1 MGDIHPSTICH
12 LMKQKENIVG
22 DPSAKRQRT
31 VQYPEIEN
39 ALYEWVLRSQ
49 DKIIL
54 TDAILT
60 EKAKNFAQLL
70 NIPSDNFKFSCGW
83 LSKFKKRHNITQ
95 IVKHGEDAS
104 ADNNAI
110 IIAIPQLREIL
121 KEYDLKDIFN
131 MDKTGLFFWYCIIVN
146 NSK

>member
-1 MGDIHPSTICH
+1 MSSKNKKIALNNNQRQQIVAYKKHNPSVSNVDLVKWVKETFDIDIHPSTICH
-12 LMKQKENIVG
+12 LMKQKENIAG
-22 DPSAKRQRT
+22 NPSAKRQRT

-39 ALYEWVLRSQ
+39 ALYEWILRSQ

-83 LSKFKKRHNITQ
+83 L
-95 IVKHGEDAS
+95 E
-104 ADNNAI
+104 
-110 IIAIPQLREIL
+110 
-121 KEYDLKDIFN
+121 
-131 MDKTGLFFWYCIIVN
+131 FFWN
-146 NSK
+146 RDGN